1 MRIYRKIKTYFE
13 EHIVSSFVLVF
24 TLAVL
29 VMALVFQG
37 YLKNEYLNYLVEQS
51 FETENAV
58 LVSVQKNVNYSIKEH
73 INFGSE
79 MVVSADIY
87 NKVQSFYDSN
97 GYSALYNTLSDYD
110 YIKNTVAVAIVG
122 EDGLM
127 CQYDRYKRSDGAT
140 ATVFLIDRKST
151 RLNSSHCD

>member
-58 LVSVQKNVNYSIKEH
+58 LVSVQKNVNYSIKLY
-73 INFGSE
+73 
-79 MVVSADIY
+79 M
-87 NKVQSFYDSN
+87 SF
-97 GYSALYNTLSDYD
+97 
-110 YIKNTVAVAIVG
+110 
-122 EDGLM
+122 
-127 CQYDRYKRSDGAT
+127 
-140 ATVFLIDRKST
+140 
-151 RLNSSHCD
+151 

>member
-51 FETENAV
+51 FRNREC
-58 LVSVQKNVNYSIKEH
+58 SIG
-73 INFGSE
+73 ICSE
-79 MVVSADIY
+79 
-87 NKVQSFYDSN
+87 KCELFY
-97 GYSALYNTLSDYD
+97 
-110 YIKNTVAVAIVG
+110 
-122 EDGLM
+122 
-127 CQYDRYKRSDGAT
+127 
-140 ATVFLIDRKST
+140 
-151 RLNSSHCD
+151 